1 MTTGNQRAL
10 KKDADREQAKQKA
23 ALLVPLALAAKLV
36 AIVVHTQELF
46 GPQGH
51 HFDRE
56 ALKPLLADED
66 VNAWI
71 KALGV
76 LAPRRRLS

>member
-10 KKDADREQAKQKA
+10 RKDAAREQAKQKA
-23 ALLVPLALAAKLV
+23 ALTVPVVLAAKLV

-56 ALKPLLADED
+56 ALKALLADED
-66 VNAWI
+66 VNAWV

-76 LAPRRRLS
+76 LAPVKR